1 MAFYSNSVDAFLKQT
16 ESEILGEL
24 VAKNPFSLED
34 LQKNAWIEEIRILK
48 SVFMENNKGHI
59 VFEYTIPRMGKR
71 VDAIIYPF

>member
-34 LQKNAWIEEIRILK
+34 LQKNGLKKYESSKAFLWRITKATLFLNTPFH
-48 SVFMENNKGHI
+48 VW
-59 VFEYTIPRMGKR
+59 GKE
-71 VDAIIYPF
+71 

>member
-34 LQKNAWIEEIRILK
+34 LQKNAWI
-48 SVFMENNKGHI
+48 
-59 VFEYTIPRMGKR
+59 
-71 VDAIIYPF
+71 